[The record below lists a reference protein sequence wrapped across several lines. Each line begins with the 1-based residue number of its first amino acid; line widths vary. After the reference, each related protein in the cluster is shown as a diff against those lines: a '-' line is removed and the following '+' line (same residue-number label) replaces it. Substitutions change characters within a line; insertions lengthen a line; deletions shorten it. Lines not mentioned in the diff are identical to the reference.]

1 MLRILVRASLIEI
14 YYMIIS
20 YGHQDQVMAIDALS
34 FERCVSVGSGDR
46 TCRLWKIAKES
57 QLVFRASGKALDE
70 DKKEVNQGGG
80 LDAVAMIDEDNFLTG
95 SDNG

>member
-1 MLRILVRASLIEI
+1 
-14 YYMIIS
+14 
-20 YGHQDQVMAIDALS
+20 MAIDALF
-34 FERCVSVGSGDR
+34 FERCVTVGSGDR

-57 QLVFRASGKALDE
+57 QLVFRAG
-70 DKKEVNQGGG
+70 DKKEVHPGGG